1 MEVLPS
7 LLSLL
12 VTVFAVSSMLSVGLR
27 YDLSSIIEPLRD
39 IPGIIT
45 AVITNFL
52 LVPLLAV
59 GILWLI
65 PLDRPMATGMIIVS
79 AAAGAPMLI
88 KLAANAGEDVAFA
101 AAILVLLLIVT
112 MAYMPLVVPLL
123 ADETTQVSAWAIAR
137 PLLFTMLLPLIAGFI
152 IKQLTSRLAA
162 AALPYLGIV
171 INISLVAMVA
181 LVIYLNLG
189 SVIGVFG
196 TGAIIA
202 ALLLIGGA
210 FGIGY
215 LVGTFDRSEK
225 TVLGFATAQRNFAA
239 ANVVAIQSFTDSGV
253 LVMAVV
259 ISVVALLLIPL
270 SMVFGKRGMKDMD
283 AQAKTLAAQKEP
295 TRPPV

>member
-12 VTVFAVSSMLSVGLR
+12 VTVFAVSSMLSAGLR

-137 PLLFTMLLPLIAGFI
+137 PLLFTMLVPLIAGFI

-162 AALPYLGIV
+162 AALPYLGIIV
-171 INISLVAMVA
+171 NISLVTMVA

-259 ISVVALLLIPL
+259 ISVVALLLVPL
-270 SMVFGKRGMKDMD
+270 SMVFGKRDMKNMD
-283 AQAKTLAAQKEP
+283 GQAKTLAAQKEP
-295 TRPPV
+295 TRPRV